1 VTANSKPLFR
11 KEKIGIA
18 KRALRISGFSG
29 MAAFGYPDDG
39 CPHDWA
45 AFLCPAQVAE
55 EKIVDWAAVAA

>member
-1 VTANSKPLFR
+1 
-11 KEKIGIA
+11 
-18 KRALRISGFSG
+18 